1 MIIDTYPSEYV
12 PTFYLTAIHGVRSDA
27 DSWQS
32 AWMNLGAIS
41 GLASSFSLVRNSDSN
56 LREGTEHINGFDA
69 IRYSVDT
76 TRATGV
82 ETGLYRATLGPGG
95 FEKGT
100 VWVTSQGCPV
110 KFVLDVEMHNNNG
123 GVQQD
128 HYEEAM
134 FRK

>member
-1 MIIDTYPSEYV
+1 
-12 PTFYLTAIHGVRSDA
+12 LTAIHGVRSDA

-110 KFVLDVEMHNNNG
+110 KLSLMWRCITTTAVFNKTTTKRRCSENELA
-123 GVQQD
+123 QQ
-128 HYEEAM
+128 
-134 FRK
+134 RNKQ

>member
-1 MIIDTYPSEYV
+1 
-12 PTFYLTAIHGVRSDA
+12 LTAIHGVRSDA

-82 ETGLYRATLGPGG
+82 EPDFTAPRWALEASKRERYGSLHKAARSSLSLMWRCITTTAVFNKTTTKRRCSENELA
-95 FEKGT
+95 
-100 VWVTSQGCPV
+100 
-110 KFVLDVEMHNNNG
+110 
-123 GVQQD
+123 QQ
-128 HYEEAM
+128 
-134 FRK
+134 RNKQ